1 MIDDFSPKS
10 LPDLVC
16 LPQGGDDSDDVDDE
30 AEPVQHLDAAATDD
44 LFKHCAGQKVEYNN
58 KTRRNVIELVSSSF
72 KASTNLGQN
81 VVKLTTMP

>member
-1 MIDDFSPKS
+1 MANAFLNDTAYYYRTTFAYAMIDDFSPKS

-44 LFKHCAGQKVEYNN
+44 HHLQA
-58 KTRRNVIELVSSSF
+58 
-72 KASTNLGQN
+72 A
-81 VVKLTTMP
+81 LTG